1 MLLFG
6 INCIE
11 INQSQS
17 NNIFMFIITEEIR
30 LVSLLLLIVVSN
42 TFAKF
47 ELGCLRL
54 VQRVVIFLWLGCKPT
69 ETHYHYEANMMEL
82 IEFQNIN

>member
-1 MLLFG
+1 VLLFG

-17 NNIFMFIITEEIR
+17 NNIFMFIIIEEIR
-30 LVSLLLLIVVSN
+30 LVSLLLLTVVSN

-54 VQRVVIFLWLGCKPT
+54 DQRVVIFLWLGCKLT